1 MASSPNKSSHIY
13 AQIKPWRQ
21 LSRNMFKSSSL
32 KRKRCCDLNSPERLD
47 LGKRN
52 TGDRVEV
59 VTALRWRDESGVF
72 PTMAIVT
79 TKRKRD
85 GKNIMDTTDTVTA
98 GCTINTG
105 CWQQSADD
113 DRLLS
118 QQNINSSTDD
128 MRVCETYKGSSTS
141 NKRTARQRHNRMKI
155 SWARNCHCLLLLLS
169 FVVSISIPRASLAN
183 NNQLP
188 RRLRKLQ
195 TINNPTPIPSRRTV
209 EPSSLPSSRP
219 STHSPSLRPSS
230 QPSKKSSTQPS
241 LIPTS
246 NPTAKPSIS
255 IKPSNIPSKH
265 PISQPSVK
273 PSLRPSMEHSE
284 VPSSQ
289 PSNDPTGSPSVTHS
303 FSPSFAPSTSHY
315 PSYLPSNLPSQSMI
329 PSANPSSSHQP
340 STIPTLQP
348 SLVPTNEPSTKPS
361 QPPSTQPSISSSP
374 TQSPSIS
381 IQPSAQPSEQP
392 SSEPTNKQIS
402 QIDNILYQ
410 ELFGLEKILNSTQE
424 ELFQNM
430 IESYKVNITN
440 GTFIIDR
447 VEMICTVYDQQYI
460 SGFKVNLSYKVSFKS
475 KYTRVES
482 YGTRLQVF
490 LNDNIDQMVQTMND
504 KGIPVTKSSEVYNIE
519 DVTDSP
525 TISPSYH
532 PSKAPTSLP
541 TYTPSFNPT
550 SIPSQIPSTLPSS
563 KPSVFPSSTPTLFH
577 SSSPSLSFSEY
588 PSSIPSQI
596 PSSSP
601 TINISS
607 STTIIVSVTVA
618 VSGVAV
624 ILVAGLCLRKKYKP
638 YNNENSNLTYTTVS
652 NSLSGGGRNTNAT
665 SSERPSRAN
674 GILGGGIRASSLFRG
689 TNNNV
694 NTGNRRNQNLSIDVL
709 PSDDSLI
716 SPNSVISTGSS
727 VNGGGSDDE
736 EYDGT
741 QVLADEFEKYKD
753 RNLEKM
759 RANLEGNVSNFDSM
773 MSQALTNALMDDDEE
788 DGNEPAIM
796 IGEKDSVQIE
806 VDLLCEMN
814 DWLKRTDGAGID
826 DK

>member
-1 MASSPNKSSHIY
+1 MASSPNKSSVIY

-32 KRKRCCDLNSPERLD
+32 KRKRCCNLNSPERLD
-47 LGKRN
+47 LGEGNAR
-52 TGDRVEV
+52 DRVEV
-59 VTALRWRDESGVF
+59 VTAMRWRDESEC
-72 PTMAIVT
+72 
-79 TKRKRD
+79 RRD
-85 GKNIMDTTDTVTA
+85 GKNIMDTTDIVTT
-98 GCTINTG
+98 GSTINTG
-105 CWQQSADD
+105 CRQRSVYA

-118 QQNINSSTDD
+118 HQNINSIKVE
-128 MRVCETYKGSSTS
+128 MRVCETYKEISTS
-141 NKRTARQRHNRMKI
+141 NKRTDRQRQKRMMI
-155 SWARNCHCLLLLLS
+155 SLARNCHCLLLLLS
-169 FVVSISIPRASLAN
+169 FVMSISLLRGSLAN
-183 NNQLP
+183 NNHLP
-188 RRLRKLQ
+188 RRPRKLQ
-195 TINNPTPIPSRRTV
+195 TINNPTPIPSRQTL
-209 EPSSLPSSRP
+209 EPSSLPSPRP

-230 QPSKKSSTQPS
+230 LPSKIISTQPS
-241 LIPTS
+241 SMPTS

-255 IKPSNIPSKH
+255 IKPSNTPSKH
-265 PISQPSVK
+265 PISHPSVE
-273 PSLRPSMEHSE
+273 PSHRPSIEHSE
-284 VPSSQ
+284 LPSSQ
-289 PSNDPTGSPSVTHS
+289 PSYDPTGNPSAKHS
-303 FSPSFAPSTSHY
+303 FPPSLAPSTSNY
-315 PSYLPSNLPSQSMI
+315 PSLLPSMLPSQSMI

-348 SLVPTNEPSTKPS
+348 SPVPTNDPSTKPS
-361 QPPSTQPSISSSP
+361 QPPSTQPSVSSSP

-381 IQPSAQPSEQP
+381 TQPSTQPSQQP
-392 SSEPTNKQIS
+392 SSEPTNSQLS
-402 QIDNILYQ
+402 QIDISLYQ
-410 ELFGLEKILNSTQE
+410 ELFGVPKMLNSTQE
-424 ELFQNM
+424 ESFQNI

-440 GTFIIDR
+440 GTFIMDR
-447 VEMICTVYDQQYI
+447 VEMICTVDDKATQFIYAI
-460 SGFKVNLSYKVSFKS
+460 PKLNLFYKVSFKS
-475 KYTRVES
+475 KHTRVET
-482 YGTRLQVF
+482 YGTRLKVF
-490 LNDNIDQMVQTMND
+490 LNDNIDHMKQRLND
-504 KGIPVTKSSEVYNIE
+504 EGIPVTFSTPVYDSNI
-519 DVTDSP
+519 DFTDSP

-532 PSKAPTSLP
+532 PSIAPTSLP

-550 SIPSQIPSTLPSS
+550 SIPSQIPSKLPSS
-563 KPSVFPSSTPTLFH
+563 KPSVFPSSTPTVIH

-624 ILVAGLCLRKKYKP
+624 ILLAGLCVRKKCKP
-638 YNNENSNLTYTTVS
+638 YNNENSNLIYTTVS
-652 NSLSGGGRNTNAT
+652 NSIGGGGRRSMNGT

-674 GILGGGIRASSLFRG
+674 GILGGGIRATSLFRG
-689 TNNNV
+689 ANNSV
-694 NTGNRRNQNLSIDVL
+694 NTGNRRNQHLSIDVL
-709 PSDDSLI
+709 PSDDSII
-716 SPNSVISTGSS
+716 SPNSIISTGSS

-741 QVLADEFEKYKD
+741 QILADEFEKYKD

-788 DGNEPAIM
+788 DGNESAMM